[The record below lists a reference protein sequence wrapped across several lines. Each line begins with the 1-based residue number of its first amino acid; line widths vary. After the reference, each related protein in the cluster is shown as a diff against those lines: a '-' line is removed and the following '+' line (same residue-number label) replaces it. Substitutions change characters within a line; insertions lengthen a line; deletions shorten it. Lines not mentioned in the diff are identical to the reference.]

1 MTDVEIHRGLA
12 GVVVD
17 VTAVSNVVPE
27 TNSLTYRGYA
37 VQDLAAHCSFRRG
50 GVPDLARRT
59 TRCGAT
65 GALQRE
71 RARPARDQRLTRR
84 RSSIYC
90 PLPVTRW
97 TCCARAV
104 SVLGAEDPTEADIS
118 AASSLAKAESMF
130 AKLPTVVAYDYRRRR
145 ALDRI
150 SPDPTLS
157 YCDNFFYMCFGE
169 VPERAVVDCF
179 EISMILYA
187 EHSFNA
193 STFTAR
199 VVASTLS
206 DIYSAVTA
214 AIGALRGPLHG
225 GANEAVM
232 SMMLEID
239 DPARAASWLHDQ
251 LAAKNKVMGFGHRVY
266 KNADSRVPTMKAAF
280 LKMAELTGGE
290 KWVQMYE
297 ELEKAMFEEK
307 GIWPNLDFPAG
318 PAYYLMGFDI
328 PMFTPLFVMSRV
340 TGWTAHVIE
349 QQGGERAHSTLELL
363 RRTRPASRRG
373 SRPAR

>member
-37 VQDLAAHCSFRRG
+37 VQDLAAHCSFEEVAYLIWHG
-50 GVPDLARRT
+50 ELPDAEQ
-59 TRCGAT
+59 
-65 GALQRE
+65 LQRFSEAE
-71 RARPARDQRLTRR
+71 RAQREISDSLV
-84 RSSIYC
+84 SVVDL
-90 PLPVTRW
+90 LPT
-97 TCCARAV
+97 TCHPMDVLRTAV
-104 SVLGAEDPTEADIS
+104 SVLGAEDPSEADIS
-118 AASSLAKAESMF
+118 AASNLTKAESMF

-145 ALDRI
+145 KLERI

-239 DPARAASWLHDQ
+239 DPTLAASWLHDQ

-290 KWVQMYE
+290 KWVQMYG

-340 TGWTAHVIE
+340 TGLDRPRDRTARR
-349 QQGGERAHSTLELL
+349 ERADPALELL
-363 RRTRPASRRG
+363 RGTRPTPVEGHALR
-373 SRPAR
+373 AQ